1 MKSNELQK
9 IYLELLNNNLFII
22 SDINI
27 QVNISNHAVYLIN
40 KKVWNMEDQ
49 QSADWILRISNNIYN
64 NSSVD
69 VLILDDGIYDQ
80 LLQLYK
86 HYNPNYQIGAE
97 PMIYDEAPQNE
108 IEEAKIMAVGLSN
121 NEWGKLYVNDIH
133 KQYAPRDP
141 RLTTMAIKLRD
152 PISKRLINT
161 KHSYPELVGT
171 LDKCKFVLNA
181 QAIEK
186 NVFDTPSVQ
195 IFERDFIQKHL
206 MMGVINPTEEF
217 EMVGELKYDG
227 ISVEAEVRGDTIISA
242 CSRGDTGEDV
252 ATDLTPILGGY
263 KFRNATGKVD
273 PAETFGIKFEAIIT
287 KYDLDRL
294 SMIRGKSYKNARNAI
309 IGLFGSSDAYKFVD
323 MITLIPLSTSLDIPR
338 ETELMFL
345 NKYYSS
351 GQYNRYVVFKGNYQQ
366 ILFQVKQFVESA
378 EIIRK
383 ILPYLIDGV
392 VVSYTDPN
400 KIKALGRV
408 NSVNKY
414 SIAIKFNPKKV
425 RTIFLG
431 FTFEIGKTGEV
442 TPMVHFKPCEFMGN
456 IRTKQTL
463 HSYKRFNELQ
473 LRIGNQIDIEFKN
486 DVLSYISKP
495 DNEYNRNMDAKT
507 KPEEFIKTCPYCGS
521 KILISPSGKSAKCPN
536 QKCPE
541 RIVNKITD
549 MMSYLGFVNFSEKSV
564 RALNIKSLKDL
575 LSMTYD
581 RASILGPINAQNLMD
596 RINYIKSYKIEDYKI
611 MAALCFDNIGI
622 EKWKL
627 ILHELTIN
635 DIINLD
641 YNTLYNK
648 LITIRG
654 IGEETANLICT
665 DRKVYIDDLIAASQM
680 NIINSKGAKKKPK
693 IAFTGDRDQT
703 FISMLNNLGFD
714 ANDKHSV
721 TKDTYCLI
729 ANDKNSKSS
738 KITKAQ
744 KYNIPIYTK
753 QEFIELNNI
762 KL

>member
-40 KKVWNMEDQ
+40 KKAWDMEDQ

-121 NEWGKLYVNDIH
+121 NEWGKLYVDDIH

-273 PAETFGIKFEAIIT
+273 PTETFGIKFEAIIT

-351 GQYNRYVVFKGNYQQ
+351 GQYNRYVTFKGNYQQ
-366 ILFQVKQFVESA
+366 ILFQVKQFTESA

-383 ILPYLIDGV
+383 VLPYLIDGV
-392 VVSYTDPN
+392 VISYTDPN
-400 KIKALGRV
+400 KIRALGRV

-456 IRTKQTL
+456 IQTKQTL

-473 LRIGNQIDIEFKN
+473 LRVGNQIDIEFKN

-521 KILISPSGKSAKCPN
+521 KILISQSGKSAKCPN

-596 RINYIKSYKIEDYKI
+596 RINYINNSSIEDYKI

-654 IGEETANLICT
+654 IGEETASLICT
-665 DRKVYIDDLIAASQM
+665 DRKLYMDDLIAASQM
-680 NIINSKGAKKKPK
+680 NIISSKGAKKKPK
-693 IAFTGDRDQT
+693 IAFTGDRDQV
-703 FISMLNNLGFD
+703 FINMLNELGFD

>member
-133 KQYAPRDP
+133 KQYAPIDP

-383 ILPYLIDGV
+383 ILPYLIDGA

-456 IRTKQTL
+456 IQTKQTL

-654 IGEETANLICT
+654 IGEETASLICT

>member
-69 VLILDDGIYDQ
+69 VLILDDGVYDQ

-121 NEWGKLYVNDIH
+121 NEWGKLYVDDIH

-273 PAETFGIKFEAIIT
+273 PTETFGIKFEAIIT

-456 IRTKQTL
+456 IQTKQTL

-521 KILISPSGKSAKCPN
+521 KILISQSGKSAKCPN

-654 IGEETANLICT
+654 IGEETASLICT

-680 NIINSKGAKKKPK
+680 NIINSKGSKKKPK

>member
-69 VLILDDGIYDQ
+69 VLILDDGVYDQ

-121 NEWGKLYVNDIH
+121 DEWKKLYVNDIH
-133 KQYAPRDP
+133 KQYTPRDP

-186 NVFDTPSVQ
+186 GVFDTPSVQ

-273 PAETFGIKFEAIIT
+273 PTETFGIKFEAIIT

-456 IRTKQTL
+456 IQTKQTL

-549 MMSYLGFVNFSEKSV
+549 MMSYLGFINFSEKSV

-654 IGEETANLICT
+654 IGEETASLICT
-665 DRKVYIDDLIAASQM
+665 DRKLYMDDIIAASQM
-680 NIINSKGAKKKPK
+680 NIINSKGAKKKHK

>member
-69 VLILDDGIYDQ
+69 VLILDDGVYDQ

-86 HYNPNYQIGAE
+86 HYNPNYQIGSE

-133 KQYAPRDP
+133 KQYTPRDP

-273 PAETFGIKFEAIIT
+273 PTETFGVKFEAIIT

-456 IRTKQTL
+456 IQTKQTL

-549 MMSYLGFVNFSEKSV
+549 MMSYLGFINFSEKSV

-654 IGEETANLICT
+654 IGEETASLICT
-665 DRKVYIDDLIAASQM
+665 DRKVYIDDLIAASKM

>member
-69 VLILDDGIYDQ
+69 VLILDDGVYDQ

-133 KQYAPRDP
+133 KQYAPIDP

-273 PAETFGIKFEAIIT
+273 PTETFGIKFEAIIT

-456 IRTKQTL
+456 IQTKQTL

-654 IGEETANLICT
+654 IGEETASLICT